1 VKSISGQFAAFFC
14 CFILVWKSRTGKELT
29 QEQLQWK
36 HLKETILLFFL
47 CEKVTVING
56 FVNL

>member
-1 VKSISGQFAAFFC
+1 MSGQFAAFLC
-14 CFILVWKSRTGKELT
+14 CVILVWKSRTGKELT